1 VTVRPITTLRVM
13 SRSPADTQELAR
25 RLGLLVTAG
34 DILLLG
40 GDLGAG
46 KTTFTQGL
54 ARAMGITEPVTS
66 PTFTLIRT
74 YQGGSQLQLLHA
86 DVYRLE
92 HLQEII
98 DLGLP
103 ELIEEGSVAVIE
115 WGDVAASV
123 LMPDYLD
130 VRIEFGDEYNERAI
144 VLRPVGSRWA
154 ARIGQLTELTD
165 TAGSP

>member
-1 VTVRPITTLRVM
+1 MVRPITTLRVM

-54 ARAMGITEPVTS
+54 ARAIGVTETVTS

-74 YQGGSQLQLLHA
+74 YQGASQLKLLHA

-123 LMPDYLD
+123 FMPDYLD
-130 VRIEFGDEYNERAI
+130 VRLEFGDDCNERTI

>member
-1 VTVRPITTLRVM
+1 MVRPITTLRVM

-54 ARAMGITEPVTS
+54 ARAIGVTETVTS

-74 YQGGSQLQLLHA
+74 YQGASQLKLLHA

-123 LMPDYLD
+123 FMPDYLD
-130 VRIEFGDEYNERAI
+130 VRLEFGDDCNERTI

-154 ARIGQLTELTD
+154 ARIGRLTEPTD

>member
-1 VTVRPITTLRVM
+1 
-13 SRSPADTQELAR
+13 
-25 RLGLLVTAG
+25 
-34 DILLLG
+34 
-40 GDLGAG
+40 
-46 KTTFTQGL
+46 
-54 ARAMGITEPVTS
+54 MGVTEPVTS

-74 YQGGSQLQLLHA
+74 YQGSNQLQFLHA

-103 ELIEEGSVAVIE
+103 ELIEDSSVAVIE

-130 VRIEFGDEYNERAI
+130 VRIEFGDEYNDRTM

-154 ARIGQLTELTD
+154 ARIGELTGLTEA
-165 TAGSP
+165 AGSP